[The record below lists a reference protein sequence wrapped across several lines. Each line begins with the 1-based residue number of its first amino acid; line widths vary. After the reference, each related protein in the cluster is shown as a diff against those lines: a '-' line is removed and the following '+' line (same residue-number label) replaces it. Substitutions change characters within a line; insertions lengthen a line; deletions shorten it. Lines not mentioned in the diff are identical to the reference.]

1 MWTFFPPLVGIN
13 FRHLDARTVAS
24 NLAEGDIL
32 TLEREPSNQFDIN
45 AIKVIHPE
53 SGEFIGYIARMVAAE
68 IAVLIDQGKFYVCT
82 VAENAGLKNITLCV
96 VFTE

>member
-1 MWTFFPPLVGIN
+1 MILYPPLVGIN
-13 FRHLDARTVAS
+13 FRPIMARSIA
-24 NLAEGDIL
+24 NDLAQGDIL

-68 IAVLIDQGKFYVCT
+68 IIVFLDQGKSYSCT
-82 VAENAGLKNITLCV
+82 VAENAGPKNITLRV
-96 VFTE
+96 SFAE

>member
-1 MWTFFPPLVGIN
+1 MILYPPLVGIN
-13 FRHLDARTVAS
+13 FRPIMARSIA
-24 NLAEGDIL
+24 NDLAQGDIL
-32 TLEREPSNQFDIN
+32 TLEREPSIQFDIN